1 MPGSRYLESKL
12 ARVCAIV
19 AAMFCSDTLSL
30 NAQIVTK
37 NDLQK
42 EIATYEAAARQTQT
56 SNTAALQ
63 SGRIWSHLGTL
74 YQDAGR
80 YGQSEMAFERAM
92 RLLSI
97 APVSNPDL
105 ATTIDDLGTLY
116 LEMGNVK
123 EAERAE
129 AKALK
134 MREQANLTSDL
145 AQSWYHL
152 ATLYLREHQSRK
164 AKEFA
169 QRAAEA
175 FFADPN
181 AAPEDK
187 IGSSLVLASALC
199 QSHAYPDAIVKL
211 KSALQIS
218 NETFGPENLSTGLS
232 SFLLG
237 YANWKNG
244 DLASASPL
252 MQRGAE
258 ILDKEMGW
266 DHPAYL
272 CVMTQYARF
281 LRAEHRENLARSVEQ
296 EVKSRRA
303 QQSSN
308 PAYDRGLQTT
318 DVLALF

>member
-1 MPGSRYLESKL
+1 MPASRFLESTF
-12 ARVCAIV
+12 ARVCVSV
-19 AAMFCSDTLSL
+19 AAMFCANTLSL

-42 EIATYEAAARQTQT
+42 EIATYEAATRQTEA
-56 SNTAALQ
+56 SNTAALE

-92 RLLSI
+92 RLLSS
-97 APVSNPDL
+97 APVSKPDL

-134 MREQANLTSDL
+134 MREQADLTSDL
-145 AQSWYHL
+145 SQSWYHL

-169 QRAAEA
+169 QRAVEA
-175 FFADPN
+175 FLADPN

-199 QSHAYPDAIVKL
+199 QSHAYPEAIAKL
-211 KSALQIS
+211 ESALQIA
-218 NETFGPENLSTGLS
+218 NKTYGPENLSTGLS

-252 MQRGAE
+252 MDHGAE
-258 ILDKEMGW
+258 ILGKEMGW
-266 DHPAYL
+266 EHPAYL
-272 CVMTQYARF
+272 SVMTQYARF
-281 LRAEHRENLARSVEQ
+281 LRAQHRENLARAVEQ
-296 EVKSRRA
+296 QVKSKRA
-303 QQSSN
+303 QLSSH
-308 PAYDRGLQTT
+308 PAYRGLQTT